1 MIHLNFSLGDTY
13 KTLFWTLFN
22 YGEPKYAE
30 VVVGNEMSKNEMV
43 KHKMTEGMGYILYG
57 TYNVI
62 SVIVL
67 LNMLIAMMAHS
78 YDAIEV
84 SKIHTMPSEASFDV
98 KTHKNEH
105 LIFIFLH
112 KHLTVAVCQNLV
124 LTDNVLF

>member
-1 MIHLNFSLGDTY
+1 MFHLNFSLGDTY

-22 YGEPKYAE
+22 YGDPKYAD
-30 VVVGNEMSKNEMV
+30 VVVGNEISKNETV

-78 YDAIEV
+78 YEVIEV
-84 SKIHTMPSEASFDV
+84 SKIYT
-98 KTHKNEH
+98 
-105 LIFIFLH
+105 
-112 KHLTVAVCQNLV
+112 
-124 LTDNVLF
+124 